1 MISKVNEYENR
12 ITQTIYQEMII
23 KNKATNILLQFNNF
37 ENIYLSGLYD
47 QNISIPELNNLIK
60 ETDISKKYKDVDN
73 VFVFNQFEKKLF
85 ANEKNVN
92 VLQIPTHTSNDVIT
106 TKFNASIFKKF
117 GYISSLIQDQP
128 ILIDVISSFYYSTT
142 LRPNIVLLLMIEGE
156 NSEVVSFK
164 NNLYKDLGIPK
175 EIQNKILWFSQ
186 GVLTDDAKIQFAN
199 SIDHLLH
206 CSIYSIDNYLIQ
218 YCLVNNKTIYSQ
230 YQYFDK
236 VNLIESHLR
245 FVYNGSGLVSYL
257 SPNLDNLIE
266 IFETDKVSTHNTMN
280 YTNTGIMEYV

>member
-12 ITQTIYQEMII
+12 ITQTIYQEMLI
-23 KNKATNILLQFNNF
+23 KNKAKNILLQFNNF

-47 QNISIPELNNLIK
+47 QNISVPALNNLVK
-60 ETDISKKYKDVDN
+60 DTDISKKYKDVDN
-73 VFVFNQFEKKLF
+73 IFVFNQFEKKLF
-85 ANEKNVN
+85 ANKENVN
-92 VLQIPTHTSNDVIT
+92 VLQIPIHANNNVIA
-106 TKFNASIFKKF
+106 TKFDSSIFKKF
-117 GYISSLIQDQP
+117 GHVSNLIQDQP
-128 ILIDVISSFYYSTT
+128 ILIDVVSSFYQATT
-142 LRPNIVLLLMIEGE
+142 LKPNIVLLLMIEGE
-156 NSEVVSFK
+156 NFEVSSFK

-245 FVYNGSGLVSYL
+245 FVYNDSSLVSYL
-257 SPNLDNLIE
+257 SPNLDNLIQ
-266 IFETDKVSTHNTMN
+266 IFEIDKVSTEKTMN
-280 YTNTGIMEYV
+280 YTNTGIMGYV